1 MRDGRRGLGW
11 ELDAFQGQQPAF
23 QGGSPAIPREAAV
36 GADDP
41 VAGDERGEWIGGD
54 SPAGCAGR
62 LGPAHSMGQPAVGA
76 RLAVRNVPDLCQRP
90 LCEG

>member
-1 MRDGRRGLGW
+1 MPSRASSQRFKRD
-11 ELDAFQGQQPAF
+11 
-23 QGGSPAIPREAAV
+23 SPAIPREAAV

-41 VAGDERGEWIGGD
+41 VAGYERGERIGAD
-54 SPAGCAGR
+54 SPAGCAGC
-62 LGPAHSMGQPAVGA
+62 LGPAHLMGQPAVGA